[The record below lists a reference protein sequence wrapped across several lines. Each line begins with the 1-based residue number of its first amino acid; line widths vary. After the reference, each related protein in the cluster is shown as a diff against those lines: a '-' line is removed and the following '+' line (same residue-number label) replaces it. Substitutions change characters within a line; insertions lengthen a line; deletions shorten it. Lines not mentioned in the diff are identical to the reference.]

1 MLHAPQAGHASIIPE
16 GKQKDGSSDDFTRV
30 SEAYQ
35 VLFGPVKRQV
45 LYAKALH
52 EGLHS
57 GLAYT

>member
-1 MLHAPQAGHASIIPE
+1 MGGHASIIPV
-16 GKQKDGSSDDFTRV
+16 GKQKDGSSDDLKRV

-35 VLFGPVKRQV
+35 ILSDPVKRQV
-45 LYAKALH
+45 LYAQASH